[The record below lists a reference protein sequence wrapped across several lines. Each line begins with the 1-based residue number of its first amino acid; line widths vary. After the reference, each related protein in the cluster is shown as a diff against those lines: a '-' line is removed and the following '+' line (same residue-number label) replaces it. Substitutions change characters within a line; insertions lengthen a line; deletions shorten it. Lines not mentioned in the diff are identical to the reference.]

1 MIRLPRN
8 EGLNVVPFIDIML
21 VLLAIVLSI
30 STFIA
35 YGHIK
40 VELPKSQVAQKSGDK
55 KEKVLVSIDEKDI
68 FYYND
73 TAVSLDELA
82 NKLQTLEKSTLVEL
96 KADKSSKF
104 ESFIELISLL
114 KTKQHENFQILTEKT
129 P

>member
-8 EGLNVVPFIDIML
+8 EGLNIVPFIDIML

-82 NKLQTLEKSTLVEL
+82 SKLQTLEKSTLVEL

-114 KTKQHENFQILTEKT
+114 KARQHENFQILTEKT

>member
-114 KTKQHENFQILTEKT
+114 KSRQHENFQILTEKT